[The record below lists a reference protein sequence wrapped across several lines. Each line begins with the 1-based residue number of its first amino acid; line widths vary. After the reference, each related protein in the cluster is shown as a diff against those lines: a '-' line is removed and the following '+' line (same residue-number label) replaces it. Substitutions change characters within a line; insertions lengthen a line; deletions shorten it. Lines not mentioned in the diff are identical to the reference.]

1 MSNDTQ
7 HWSQDDFLAFLT
19 IFGACA
25 DMDFSEVEK
34 DWIKDR
40 FGEEAFEKG
49 RHLYKQQSDY
59 ENIQTIMAMKER
71 FFPGDQGHKVLVGTL
86 KKLFSVDHDFSQM
99 EKLVLRGLEKLI

>member
-25 DMDFSEVEK
+25 DMDFSEAEK

-40 FGEEAFEKG
+40 FGEDSFEKG

-59 ENIQTIMAMKER
+59 ENIQTIIKLKEK
-71 FFPGDQGHKVLVGTL
+71 FFPGEHGHNLLVSTL
-86 KKLFSVDHDFSQM
+86 KKLFSVDHDYSQM